1 MAKRVSPFVFR
12 FLLVSILLPVLL
24 LLVGWLFRDEVKA
37 KSYYYRLQGPE
48 LLAYLEGARVDWQG
62 EELVLDLGARDTVL
76 RCSPFEAK
84 SFNKA
89 LYSLQSAGGREYAGA
104 IPFEQ
109 LPEPMRMT
117 LRKITEL
124 KLLQM
129 RSPGEGQ
136 LDFMLEEGRWL
147 HYRRDSMLVPDAP
160 LQALDAH
167 WYVSGQ
173 EGAE

>member
-24 LLVGWLFRDEVKA
+24 LLVGWLFRDEVRA
-37 KSYYYRLQGPE
+37 KSYYYRLQVPE
-48 LLAYLEGARVDWQG
+48 LLAYLDGARVDWQG
-62 EELVLDLGARDTVL
+62 EDLVLDLGARDTVL
-76 RCSPFEAK
+76 RCTPFQAK

-89 LYSLQSAGGREYAGA
+89 LYRLESGEGAEYGRD
-104 IPFEQ
+104 IPFEE

-117 LRKITEL
+117 LRKVTEL
-124 KLLQM
+124 KLLNM
-129 RSPGEGQ
+129 RSPEAGQ
-136 LDFMLEEGRWL
+136 LDFLLEEGRWL
-147 HYRRDSMLVPDAP
+147 HYRRDSLLVPQAP

-173 EGAE
+173 EGEE